1 MTFAVVEKIW
11 ELSKDSI
18 EFMKAVAHETR
29 SKTQRCT
36 FIDKIWRSW
45 KTVFS
50 DTLEVLTIVE
60 NAIGGDQGG
69 VFEKFL
75 PW

>member
-1 MTFAVVEKIW
+1 M
-11 ELSKDSI
+11 
-18 EFMKAVAHETR
+18 
-29 SKTQRCT
+29 
-36 FIDKIWRSW
+36 DKIWRFW
-45 KTVFS
+45 KIVFP

-60 NAIGGDQGG
+60 NAIGGNQGG

>member
-1 MTFAVVEKIW
+1 MRFAVVEKIW
-11 ELSKDSI
+11 ELLKDST

-36 FIDKIWRSW
+36 FIDKIWRFW
-45 KTVFS
+45 KTLFS
-50 DTLEVLTIVE
+50 DSPEVLTIVE

>member
-18 EFMKAVAHETR
+18 KFMKAVAHD
-29 SKTQRCT
+29 
-36 FIDKIWRSW
+36 IDKIWRFW
-45 KTVFS
+45 KTLSS